1 MPQHDYKW
9 QRQRPWL
16 RSWPYR
22 PLTQMIAK
30 DACSMRQEKPRALPA
45 ANLWL
50 AQNMVE
56 FRSLKALRPRHSVLT
71 AQDDTAPHKC
81 PCAEFLQNPLWSSDV
96 LSFRTAAQ
104 PHKPKIR
111 FLVYTYWRNGKRVLK
126 LLYACNNNHS
136 GEASSPSIQLHRL
149 AASELN
155 NWQDLNSFM
164 HKASYG
170 SLLHSDLKIT
180 ARKLP

>member
-30 DACSMRQEKPRALPA
+30 DACSMRQKKPRALPA

-50 AQNMVE
+50 AQNLLE
-56 FRSLKALRPRHSVLT
+56 FRPLKALRPRYSVLT

-81 PCAEFLQNPLWSSDV
+81 PCAEFLQNPLCSSDV

-126 LLYACNNNHS
+126 LLYACNNKHS
-136 GEASSPSIQLHRL
+136 GEASSPAIQQHRL
-149 AASELN
+149 AASELKN
-155 NWQDLNSFM
+155 
-164 HKASYG
+164 
-170 SLLHSDLKIT
+170 
-180 ARKLP
+180 